1 MISLRPDKVSLSFLT
16 LKEIFLLLIKAKQDF
31 SKAIASTDI
40 FSFNSP
46 SISKE
51 VIGFNRETLD
61 FNVLKPFLSDYYVK
75 QALNAHLKL
84 HGPNQLEGVEYR
96 KAIR

>member
-1 MISLRPDKVSLSFLT
+1 MW
-16 LKEIFLLLIKAKQDF
+16 
-31 SKAIASTDI
+31 
-40 FSFNSP
+40 
-46 SISKE
+46 E